1 MAAET
6 GFVAGIDLGATKI
19 LAAVFDRGM
28 KVRAQAKVK
37 TPGSGSA
44 DQVLAAILSALDI
57 ALAELDLKRSDL
69 EGLGVAVP
77 SPVNRR
83 KGIVLST
90 PNMGMKDFP
99 LRDRLAG
106 LSGLPV
112 ALEND
117 VQAGTLGELRGG
129 ALRGKKY
136 AAAFFV
142 GTGIGGGLV
151 LDGRLYRGSTGS
163 AGELGHMILQD
174 GGALCGCGRRG
185 CLEALASRTAM
196 ARDAVAAAASG
207 KAPILLDHAGTDFR
221 KYRSSAFARSVESGE
236 KAIERIVERSAYWL
250 GVGAANV
257 TAVLN
262 PEAVLLGGG
271 MVARFPDLYKDIA
284 FRSLKDHLMPALGG
298 TVELLITKLGDLAV
312 PLGAAW
318 ASRDLAAGRESAAA
332 REVTG
337 AREDMDGQEAA
348 E

>member
-1 MAAET
+1 MAEDT

-19 LAAVFDRGM
+19 LAVVFDGGM
-28 KVRAQAKVK
+28 KARAQAKVK
-37 TPGSGSA
+37 TPGSGSP
-44 DQVLAAILSALDI
+44 DQVLAAILSALDT
-57 ALAELDLKRSDL
+57 ALGELGMERGDLR
-69 EGLGVAVP
+69 GLGVAVP
-77 SPVNRR
+77 SPVNRK

-106 LSGLPV
+106 LLALPV

-129 ALRGKKY
+129 ALRGRKS

-142 GTGIGGGLV
+142 GTGIGGGIV
-151 LDGRLYRGSTGS
+151 LNGELYRGSTGS

-174 GGALCGCGRRG
+174 GGSLCGCGRRG

-196 ARDAVAAAASG
+196 ARDAVAAAAAG
-207 KAPILLDHAGTDFR
+207 KAPVLLERAGTDFR
-221 KYRSSAFARSVESGE
+221 KFRSSVFAKSVESGE

-250 GVGAANV
+250 GIGAANV

-271 MVARFPDLYKDIA
+271 MVARFPDLYKETA
-284 FRSLKDHLMPALGG
+284 FKSLKDHLMPALAG

-312 PLGAAW
+312 PTGAAW
-318 ASRDLAAGRESAAA
+318 AA
-332 REVTG
+332 REETG
-337 AREDMDGQEAA
+337 AREAA

>member
-6 GFVAGIDLGATKI
+6 GFIAGIDLGATKI

-37 TPGSGSA
+37 TPGSGSPEL
-44 DQVLAAILSALDI
+44 VLSAILSALDA
-57 ALAELDLKRSDL
+57 ALAELGMKRRDL
-69 EGLGVAVP
+69 ETLGVAVP
-77 SPVNRR
+77 SPVNRK

-99 LRDRLAG
+99 LRDRLAE
-106 LSGLPV
+106 LSGIPV

-117 VQAGTLGELRGG
+117 VQAGTLGELRSG
-129 ALRGKKY
+129 ALRGRKS

-142 GTGIGGGLV
+142 GTGIGGGIV
-151 LDGRLYRGSTGS
+151 LDGKLYRGSTGS

-196 ARDAVAAAASG
+196 ARDAVSAAASG
-207 KAPILLDHAGTDFR
+207 KAPRLLEEAGTDFR
-221 KYRSSAFARSVESGE
+221 KYRSSAFAKSVSAGE
-236 KAIERIVERSAYWL
+236 KAVERIVERSAYWL

-271 MVARFPDLYKDIA
+271 MVARFPDLYKEIA
-284 FRSLKDHLMPALGG
+284 FKSLKDHLMPALSG

-312 PLGAAW
+312 PMGAAW
-318 ASRDLAAGRESAAA
+318 AAREGLEGRETPILREARSPREPSGEESA
-332 REVTG
+332 E
-337 AREDMDGQEAA
+337 
-348 E
+348 

>member
-1 MAAET
+1 MAGET

-19 LAAVFDRGM
+19 LAVIFDRGM
-28 KVRAQAKVK
+28 KARAQVKAK

-44 DQVLAAILSALDI
+44 EQVQAAILSALDS
-57 ALAELDLKRSDL
+57 ALGELGMRRTDL
-69 EGLGVAVP
+69 EGIGVAVP
-77 SPVNRR
+77 SPVNRK

-99 LRDRLAG
+99 LRDRLAE

-129 ALRGKKY
+129 ALRGKRF

-142 GTGIGGGLV
+142 GTGIGGGIV
-151 LDGRLYRGSTGS
+151 LDGKLYRGSTGS

-196 ARDAVAAAASG
+196 ARDAVAAAAAG
-207 KAPILLDHAGTDFR
+207 KAPSLLDRAGTDFR
-221 KYRSSAFARSVESGE
+221 KYRSSVFAKSVESGE

-284 FRSLKDHLMPALGG
+284 FKSMKDHLMPALSG

-318 ASRDLAAGRESAAA
+318 ASRENAAGRESAAA
-332 REVTG
+332 RDAAAMREAPGGGEAEV
-337 AREDMDGQEAA
+337 
-348 E
+348 